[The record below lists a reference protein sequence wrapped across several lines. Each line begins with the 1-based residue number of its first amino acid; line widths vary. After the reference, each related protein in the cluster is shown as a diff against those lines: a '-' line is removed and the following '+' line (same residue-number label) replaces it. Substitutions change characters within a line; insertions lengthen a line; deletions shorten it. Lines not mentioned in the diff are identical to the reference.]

1 VTSSI
6 PQKGDENSRTDVL
19 YADYGCYK
27 PPLVTPIV
35 CIKKGDVVAAER
47 VK

>member
-19 YADYGCYK
+19 YADYGYCK
-27 PPLVTPIV
+27 PALAIPIV
-35 CIKKGDVVAAER
+35 CIKKGDAAAAKR